1 MSSKHIFGITQAD
14 PLQILKI
21 SIVQEFGNLNIE
33 TTYDS
38 IRVLGVQATS
48 KAINP
53 NLPDVKTTDI
63 EYITPS
69 GIFENEFESGVG
81 IASQYEEVH
90 SFEFNFIASR
100 GGDTASLIAPNA
112 QYPKNQP
119 LNNKYMQRVTQHF
132 TLEGGHPKECTK
144 EQICDDLHAIFCE
157 MTYEAETALEI
168 KTEAIL

>member
-1 MSSKHIFGITQAD
+1 MNNKDVFGIAQPE

-21 SIVQEFGNLNIE
+21 TIVQVFGNLNIE

-48 KAINP
+48 NTINP
-53 NLPDVKTTDI
+53 NLPDVKTIEI

-69 GIFENEFESGVG
+69 GMFENEFESGVG
-81 IASQYEEVH
+81 IASDCEEVH

-100 GGDTASLIAPNA
+100 GGDTASLIVPKER
-112 QYPKNQP
+112 YPKNQP
-119 LNNKYMQRVTQHF
+119 LNNKYTQRVVEHF

-157 MTYEAETALEI
+157 MTYEAETAL
-168 KTEAIL
+168 KNQTGDIL